1 MSDQSLTSGQPA
13 SPEPDRVLD
22 LAAGY
27 CDGLATAAEVADLE
41 AMIVSSPEAR
51 REFLAF
57 ALLHGQ
63 LSLAAEVR
71 KTPGGLEA
79 EVGRDELSGAA
90 RPSRWPPAWL
100 FRAAV
105 VLVASVAAAG
115 YGLRALWPAGADD
128 LPALAT
134 VTETRFAVSA
144 DAASPLEAGQRIDA
158 GRITIDSGAVQIKLR
173 NGVSILLDGPA
184 DLELVSEMRAV
195 LRDGSVVVRV
205 PKGMSG
211 FLLETASAEV
221 LDLGTEFAV
230 RASGGQLTD
239 VQVYE
244 GAVVASHAATSS
256 RRSFPHRVSAGEAV
270 RFGPGPAGDPERIPY
285 DEDRFLRA
293 LPPEPAMG
301 QAYESGTADAHKFGT
316 PAMTAIPVVAM
327 EHPPAIDGR
336 LDDWPGGPGFR
347 AWYRRDP
354 AAAEWIEGR
363 MAHDREHL
371 YLAARVGDPFPLRS
385 HVDPDLDPDK
395 GWTGGGVQVRIS
407 TDRMAGWPVA
417 GNSHGYYWA
426 QNRPVLPTPQ
436 EKAAATNPRLNHLVM
451 WHHAPT
457 GRACLSIAH
466 GMTYEQHA
474 GNPSGYRGAFAPFA
488 DGTGY
493 TLEYAIPWALLEAAD
508 DPPRAG
514 DVLAAAWQA
523 HFADASGRVWRR
535 QIFEVRNLEEPYRIG
550 IWQRAATWGRAEFE

>member
-1 MSDQSLTSGQPA
+1 MNH
-13 SPEPDRVLD
+13 SPSAERDGFLD
-22 LAAGY
+22 LVAAY
-27 CDGLATAAEVADLE
+27 CDATATAGEVATLE
-41 AMIVSSPEAR
+41 SLIVGSESAR
-51 REFLAF
+51 REFLAYS
-57 ALLHGQ
+57 LLHGQ
-63 LSLAAEVR
+63 LAHLAESRPAATAESGPAAAESTTRTAAGRRFAGPTWRAAAVLAFLAATAGGSAWLLGRSRPAAEPPLAVIAEVR
-71 KTPGGLEA
+71 FAVPADQDGSLRVGQQLNA
-79 EVGRDELSGAA
+79 ERIAIN
-90 RPSRWPPAWL
+90 
-100 FRAAV
+100 
-105 VLVASVAAAG
+105 
-115 YGLRALWPAGADD
+115 AGAIR
-128 LPALAT
+128 LA
-134 VTETRFAVSA
+134 
-144 DAASPLEAGQRIDA
+144 
-158 GRITIDSGAVQIKLR
+158 LR
-173 NGVSILLDGPA
+173 NGVAIVLDGPA

-211 FLLETASAEV
+211 FLLETASADV

-239 VQVYE
+239 IQVYE

-301 QAYESGTADAHKFGT
+301 QAYESGTADARRFGT
-316 PAMTAIPVVAM
+316 PMVNAIPVVAM
-327 EHPPAIDGR
+327 TTPPTIDGR

-347 AWYRRDP
+347 AWYMKDP
-354 AAAEWIEGR
+354 TAAEWLEGR

-385 HVDPDLDPDK
+385 HVDPGLDPDK

-407 TDRMAGWPVA
+407 TDRVAGWPVA

-426 QNRPVLPTPQ
+426 QNRPILPTPQ

-466 GMTYEQHA
+466 GMTYEHHA
-474 GNPSGYRGAFAPFA
+474 VNPSGYRGAFAPFA

-493 TLEYAIPWALLEAAD
+493 VLEYAIPWALLEAAD
-508 DPPRAG
+508 DPPQAG

-535 QIFEVRNLEEPYRIG
+535 QIIEVRNLEEPYRIG
-550 IWQRAATWGRAEFE
+550 IWQRAATWGRAEFQHDGDRDR